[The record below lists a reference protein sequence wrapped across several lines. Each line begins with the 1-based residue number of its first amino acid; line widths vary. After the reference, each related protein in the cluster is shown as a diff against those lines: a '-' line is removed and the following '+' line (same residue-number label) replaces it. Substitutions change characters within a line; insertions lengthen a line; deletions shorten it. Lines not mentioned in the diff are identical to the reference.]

1 MTYYR
6 DGMAEKAMALMS
18 RNEWMP
24 ASIARYS
31 LETGVDV
38 EYYAALSDAER
49 TPESRAA

>member
-1 MTYYR
+1 MTYYTDR
-6 DGMAEKAMALMS
+6 MAEQAMELMD

-38 EYYAALSDAER
+38 ERWATVADAER
-49 TPESRAA
+49 TPDADAA